1 MRKLFPTFILVFF
14 FHSFLAAQ
22 RGGGTYSNGTVI
34 VSNASF
40 PPVYLS
46 DVFGTLMK
54 PKPSAGIDGSPFIFD
69 QWLLAR
75 VLLPDDKIADSVYI
89 RMNAYNNNLHFKD
102 EKGEELQSRV
112 RVKEILIIDSNKVW
126 HNALFR
132 TGYGNNA
139 NVFYEVI
146 TDGLKMQLLRKTT
159 VLLWETKVL
168 GEEDKKTFQLD
179 EEIYLS
185 ANGELY
191 KQNKKCSMLT
201 DVFGPHKSK
210 MLDYIS
216 AKNIQCNKVE
226 DMKQLVNYFN
236 SL

>member
-1 MRKLFPTFILVFF
+1 MRKLLSTFIFI
-14 FHSFLAAQ
+14 FLSHTFLPAQ
-22 RGGGTYSNGTVI
+22 RGGGTYSNGNVI
-34 VSNASF
+34 VANPSF
-40 PPVYLS
+40 SPVYLS
-46 DVFGTLMK
+46 DVFSTQVK
-54 PKPSAGIDGSPFIFD
+54 PKSSSGIDGSPFIFD

-75 VLLPDDKIADSVYI
+75 VLLLDDRIADSVYI

-102 EKGEELQSRV
+102 EKGEEMQSKV
-112 RVKEILIIDSNKVW
+112 RVKEILIIDTNKTW

-132 TGYGNNA
+132 TGYGSNA
-139 NVFYEVI
+139 NVFYEVV
-146 TDGLKMQLLRKTT
+146 TDGKKMQLLRKTV

-179 EEIYLS
+179 EEIFLS

-191 KQNKKCSMLT
+191 KQNKKCSILT
-201 DVFGPHKSK
+201 DVFGSHKAV

-216 AKNIQCNKVE
+216 THNIRCNKVDE
-226 DMKQLVNYFN
+226 MKLLVNYFN